1 MLKELMQS
9 KWLDAHGV
17 IIKVT
22 EQLIDQYWRK
32 TLDKYNYNGDKL
44 IAFLRKNNQNY
55 DKLLNEYYHLHWFA
69 Y

>member
-9 KWLDAHGV
+9 RWLDAEWV
-17 IIKVT
+17 IIMAT
-22 EQLIDQYWRK
+22 EKLIDQYWRK

-44 IAFLRKNNQNY
+44 IAFLRSNNPNY
-55 DKLLNEYYHLHWFA
+55 KQLTDEYCHLHWFA

>member
-9 KWLDAHGV
+9 KWLDATGV
-17 IIKVT
+17 IIQVT

-44 IAFLRKNNQNY
+44 ISFLRKNNQNY

>member
-1 MLKELMQS
+1 MLAELMQS

-17 IIKVT
+17 IIQVT
-22 EQLIDQYWRK
+22 EKLIDQYWRK

-44 IAFLRKNNQNY
+44 INFLRKNNQNY
-55 DKLLNEYYHLHWFA
+55 DKLLNEYYHLYWFA

>member
-1 MLKELMQS
+1 MLAELV
-9 KWLDAHGV
+9 KKHWIDDHAV

-44 IAFLRKNNQNY
+44 ISFLRSNNQNY
-55 DKLLNEYYHLHWFA
+55 KQLTDEYYHLYWFA

>member
-17 IIKVT
+17 IIQIT
-22 EQLIDQYWRK
+22 EKLIDQYWRK

-44 IAFLRKNNQNY
+44 IERLQHNNPDY
-55 DKLLNEYYHLHWFA
+55 DKLCKEYINL
-69 Y
+69 

>member
-1 MLKELMQS
+1 MQS
-9 KWLDAHGV
+9 KWLDAEWI
-17 IIKVT
+17 IIKAT

-44 IAFLRKNNQNY
+44 IAFLRKNNPNY
-55 DKLLNEYYHLHWFA
+55 KQLTDEYCHLHWFT

>member
-1 MLKELMQS
+1 MLAEMMQS
-9 KWLDAHGV
+9 KWLDATGV
-17 IIKVT
+17 IIQVT

-32 TLDKYNYNGDKL
+32 TLDKYNYNWDKL
-44 IAFLRKNNQNY
+44 ISFLRKNNQNY

>member
-9 KWLDAHGV
+9 RWLDAEWI
-17 IIKVT
+17 IIKAT

-44 IAFLRKNNQNY
+44 IAFLRSNNPNY
-55 DKLLNEYYHLHWFA
+55 RQLTDEYCHLHWFA

>member
-17 IIKVT
+17 IIQVT

-44 IAFLRKNNQNY
+44 INFLRKNNQNY
-55 DKLLNEYYHLHWFA
+55 DRLLNEYYHLHWFA